1 LDANLLLTCARLA
14 IRAELYGKARSYL
27 ETSLNSRPRLE
38 TYQIL
43 ASLAEQLGERD
54 RAYDT
59 LNKALVYA
67 VGRKAILPKVRARRF
82 ERRQSNDR
90 RER

>member
-1 LDANLLLTCARLA
+1 
-14 IRAELYGKARSYL
+14 
-27 ETSLNSRPRLE
+27 LE